1 MVYTIEENECTAS
14 IAFGHSP
21 EDMREALK
29 EFFDGQK
36 EWRLEP
42 GEVRLWSVSWR
53 GNNGWGA
60 KFFTGTADQLE
71 KKIKQLKFDRIDIRD
86 WETEKHEESVRS
98 SGVQVFSLR

>member
-1 MVYTIEENECTAS
+1 MTMENGECSASTAY
-14 IAFGHSP
+14 GHTP
-21 EDMREALK
+21 EDMQEALR
-29 EFFDGQK
+29 EFFEGQRK
-36 EWRLEP
+36 WRLEP
-42 GEVRLWSVSWR
+42 EEVRLWLVSWR

-86 WETEKHEESVRS
+86 WETEKNEEMVRS